1 MNPCINWI
9 YKLEKLSLPFLV
21 PLIQNEY
28 TVTDSFNFAEEI
40 CKQDAN
46 LYMASL
52 DVDFLFTGRNHFIG
66 QNH

>member
-1 MNPCINWI
+1 M
-9 YKLEKLSLPFLV
+9 

-52 DVDFLFTGRNHFIG
+52 DVDFLFTGQNHFIG